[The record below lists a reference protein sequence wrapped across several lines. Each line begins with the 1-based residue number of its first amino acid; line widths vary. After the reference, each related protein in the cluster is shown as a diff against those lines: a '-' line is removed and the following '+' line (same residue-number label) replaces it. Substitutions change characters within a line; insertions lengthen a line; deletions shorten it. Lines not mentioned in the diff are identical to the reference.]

1 MWRKLFFNSK
11 EQGTRRKDE
20 KKGEKKGGRTPTYP
34 PPRNALRLVPPEEL
48 LESQKKLVHDFEYAI
63 SLTIEETDDL
73 IRPVL
78 LRFAETVQLL
88 PASEFHHHSDPG
100 GFFYHSLEV
109 GVNTV
114 LKLKH
119 HFVLDANKPPPR
131 RKFLE
136 SRWQACYAFSGLM
149 HDIGRVMADLMVIGD
164 DGSVWNPML
173 QSLYQWGKTRGIE
186 YYYPVWIRNRI
197 GQHERFAAC
206 FLHLLLP
213 EKTLRWLSLSWTE
226 EPITQMPIKVDPLN
240 IDPDDQNLEPINAAF
255 ITFCS
260 FLAGNKCKILSELV
274 TESDWESVRN
284 DLKRRGMDP
293 NYPKPNIE
301 QEFNISRKSSEAP
314 AKNEDKLNVTSKPA
328 GAEKSTDSSILKSSS
343 IKNDARES
351 CEDNHKDKLNIESS
365 SPAKAEEEAMEFS
378 GNGSTRLDKAN
389 ISSNNQDRQTENGSL
404 IQDKLNKSSKSQEKI
419 SASNFKFNRNSKRII
434 PEDTPAGRMIR
445 ALAKA
450 AADHPEWVRLDERL
464 LEHPEMAKAAGIS
477 PGECVRILFEAKYIE
492 PDPNNILRKVT
503 IQDGKTW
510 LKLAKGLVWL
520 FEEAGKEGKACEA
533 SNHQQMQ
540 PKEEPY
546 KGNLNPALF
555 IEARE
560 KLGNISQGELAQ
572 RLGISRTMVSMI
584 EIGKRPIPPEITK
597 KLHELVGE

>member
-20 KKGEKKGGRTPTYP
+20 KEGGRTPTYP

-48 LESQKKLVHDFEYAI
+48 LESQKRLVHDFEYAI
-63 SLTIEETDDL
+63 SLTTEETDDL

-109 GVNTV
+109 GLNTV

-119 HFVLDANKPPPR
+119 HFVLDADKPPPR

-136 SRWQACYAFSGLM
+136 SRWQACYAFSGLL
-149 HDIGRVMADLMVIGD
+149 HDVGRVMADLMVIGD

-173 QSLYQWGKTRGIE
+173 QSLYQWGKTREIE

-226 EPITQMPIKVDPLN
+226 DPITQMPIKVDPFN
-240 IDPDDQNLEPINAAF
+240 IDPDDQNLEPVNAAF
-255 ITFCS
+255 VTFCS
-260 FLAGNKCKILSELV
+260 FLAGNECKILSELV
-274 TESDWESVRN
+274 RESDWESVRK

-301 QEFNISRKSSEAP
+301 QEFNINRKSLEEP
-314 AKNEDKLNVTSKPA
+314 VKNEDKLNMTSKPA
-328 GAEKSTDSSILKSSS
+328 GAGKSIDPSSLKSSS
-343 IKNDARES
+343 TKNDARES
-351 CEDNHKDKLNIESS
+351 CKDSGEDKLNIDSNSS
-365 SPAKAEEEAMEFS
+365 TKAEEKAIEAS
-378 GNGSTRLDKAN
+378 GNGSKHPGKVN
-389 ISSNNQDRQTENGSL
+389 ISSNKKDGKTGKDIHIQHELNENAKDQG
-404 IQDKLNKSSKSQEKI
+404 KI
-419 SASNFKFNRNSKRII
+419 SVGNSKFNKNSKRIV

-445 ALAKA
+445 ALARA

-492 PDPNNILRKVT
+492 PDPNNMLRKVT

-520 FEEAGKEGKACEA
+520 FEEAGKEGKASES
-533 SNHQQMQ
+533 SNLQQMQ
-540 PKEEPY
+540 SKDQPD
-546 KGNLNPALF
+546 KGDLNPALF

-584 EIGKRPIPPEITK
+584 EIGKRPIPPEIIK